1 MDIEWALFTVA
12 GEAETT
18 KGDGGDN
25 MNEEQIVEAFV
36 HAVLPLFFVLLP
48 VIAIPWQET
57 TRW

>member
-1 MDIEWALFTVA
+1 M
-12 GEAETT
+12 ETT

-36 HAVLPLFFVLLP
+36 HAVSPLFFVFLP